1 MVNIE
6 RHYISQPSNE
16 YSKQESKGFAHF
28 PYMNSNAQYG
38 FQQHFQ
44 GVDSRQNLAHQY
56 KGESIFPDASQ
67 QHSLLGHSQM
77 LHHHSLPSVTNAQL
91 SSYGTHMQHLNAGH
105 GNQVQ
110 QQEMHMHQHLSHHPQ
125 YNQSSPVENISNQEP
140 QFGMSSASPQSN
152 VQVNSNSN
160 LRFCISLEAQTAAAQ
175 RVDETPLTY
184 LNKGHYYA
192 ISLSDCE
199 RTDADLTSTLRVTFH
214 DEAHRKLAGTYW
226 QFWSTQQNSP
236 KTARALDIDKAAST
250 GVKNVECS
258 SFDRLSFQWN
268 GRKSAKIYVRFNC
281 LSTDFSRI
289 KGVKGIPLRIIMET
303 KNYENNMP
311 SEKAYAKVKLFRDK
325 GAERKNKDDQRH
337 LEKIWEKMRGKQH
350 DANPLLMM
358 FAPVSQVTLFAES
371 LINDPTDG
379 DEVIIP
385 SIGAEDEE
393 PDSALLAKRKRFE
406 VVGSEFSDSLGIDP
420 SYTPQLRK
428 RRAVL
433 CIYVKFTGENVHR
446 AVYLER
452 LSVQDLI
459 EKLAD
464 KMGLQPQSVYSVFR
478 VTSKGLFVRVDDTV
492 ISQMNDE
499 QDMEV
504 EYERDETT
512 EEGISLK
519 LKF

>member
-6 RHYISQPSNE
+6 RHYISQPSDE
-16 YSKQESKGFAHF
+16 YSRQPGKGFANF

-44 GVDSRQNLAHQY
+44 GVDSRQHLVHQY
-56 KGESIFPDASQ
+56 KSESIFPDSSQ
-67 QHSLLGHSQM
+67 QHSFLGHSQ
-77 LHHHSLPSVTNAQL
+77 LLNHSSLPSVTNGQL
-91 SSYGTHMQHLNAGH
+91 SSYGTPMQHLHAGH

-110 QQEMHMHQHLSHHPQ
+110 HSELHMHQHLNHQSH
-125 YNQSSPVENISNQEP
+125 YTQSPTENISNQESPFSMNSTP
-140 QFGMSSASPQSN
+140 QSSA
-152 VQVNSNSN
+152 QVNPNSN
-160 LRFCISLEAQTAAAQ
+160 IRFSISLEAQTAAAQ

-184 LNKGHYYA
+184 LNKGQYYV
-192 ISLSDCE
+192 ISL
-199 RTDADLTSTLRVTFH
+199 TDNDHADTDLTSTLRMAFH
-214 DEAHRKLAGTYW
+214 DDTHRKLAGTYW
-226 QFWSTQQNSP
+226 QFWASQQNSP

-250 GVKNVECS
+250 GVKNVDCPT
-258 SFDRLSFQWN
+258 FDKVTFQWN
-268 GRKSAKIYVRFNC
+268 GRKSAKIYVKFNC

-289 KGVKGIPLRIIMET
+289 KGVKGIPLRITMET
-303 KNYENNMP
+303 KA
-311 SEKAYAKVKLFRDK
+311 SESNLFSERSFAKVKLFRDK

-358 FAPVSQVTLFAES
+358 FAPVSQVTLFVEN
-371 LINDPTDG
+371 LVNDPFDSEEVVIGTDDDDVESSG
-379 DEVIIP
+379 
-385 SIGAEDEE
+385 
-393 PDSALLAKRKRFE
+393 KRKRLE
-406 VVGSEFSDSLGIDP
+406 MAGTELADLSGLNATYS
-420 SYTPQLRK
+420 TPTRK

-433 CIYVKFTGENVHR
+433 CIYVKFIGENVHR

-452 LSVQDLI
+452 LTVQDLI

-464 KMGLQPQSVYSVFR
+464 KMSLQAQNVYTVFR

-504 EYERDETT
+504 EYERDESN
-512 EEGISLK
+512 EESITLK